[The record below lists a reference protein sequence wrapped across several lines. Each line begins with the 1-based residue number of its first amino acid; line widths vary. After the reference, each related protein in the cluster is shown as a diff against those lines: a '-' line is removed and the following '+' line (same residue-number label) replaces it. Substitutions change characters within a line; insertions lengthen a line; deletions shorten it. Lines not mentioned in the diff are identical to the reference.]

1 MSRQPSIRPLRDKRY
16 SVTTE
21 HCGYPTRRFVARFC
35 DLWIGQAATRPGAI
49 AIVRTHAA
57 LERARQALAQ
67 ADADFDLAIA
77 VGRAG

>member
-1 MSRQPSIRPLRDKRY
+1 MTP
-16 SVTTE
+16 E

-35 DLWIGQAATRPGAI
+35 DVWIGQAANRSGAI
-49 AIVRTHAA
+49 AIVRAHVA

-77 VGRAG
+77 AGRTG